1 MKKLSLLIC
10 FFVSLTAFAQAEDEQ
25 AILRL
30 LDRQAQSW
38 NTGDIP
44 GFMKGYWES
53 DSLMFIGKSGITY
66 GYAQTLA
73 NYRKNYPSAE
83 DMGKLNFDIKKTT
96 MLSKDACFVIGKWH
110 LKREQKGDLSGHFT
124 LLFRKLKGQWVIV
137 ADHSS

>member
-10 FFVSLTAFAQAEDEQ
+10 FFVSLTVFAQTNEER
-25 AILRL
+25 AILHL
-30 LDRQAQSW
+30 LDRQTQSW

-53 DSLMFIGKSGITY
+53 DSLMFIGKNGITY

-73 NYRKNYPSAE
+73 NYLKNYPSRE
-83 DMGKLNFDIKKTT
+83 DMGLLAFDIKKTT
-96 MLSKDACFVIGKWH
+96 MLSPDACFVIGKWH
-110 LKREQKGDLSGHFT
+110 LTREQKGDLSGHFT